1 MQLNTQL
8 LKLDTDIVIN
18 HTEVANSIIEPLIN
32 GSVTPIEMYAL
43 IRHIKAIVEIAE
55 NSIKDEVVD
64 YMEKNYSKE
73 VVTKGGIEIKTKKG
87 ASKATFPNNPLIEE
101 TANRLKALQE
111 IAKTLAKTRQKEVAD
126 TETGELIYPAQISY
140 NKDTVEIKFIK

>member
-64 YMEKNYSKE
+64 YMEKNYPKE
-73 VVTKGGIEIKTKKG
+73 VVT
-87 ASKATFPNNPLIEE
+87 
-101 TANRLKALQE
+101 
-111 IAKTLAKTRQKEVAD
+111 
-126 TETGELIYPAQISY
+126 
-140 NKDTVEIKFIK
+140 